1 MLIRTVGESKKL
13 LELLSER
20 DVSLSY
26 MAFVLKVKENF
37 LWRVSIGKAQLND
50 HQYLTL
56 KGFLIEK
63 FVGEVKWT

>member
-20 DVSLSY
+20 DVSLSF
-26 MAFVLKVKENF
+26 MVFVLRVKENF
-37 LWRVSIGKAQLND
+37 LWRVSIGTARLND
-50 HQYLTL
+50 HQYRTL

>member
-13 LELLSER
+13 LELLLER

-37 LWRVSIGKAQLND
+37 LWRVSIGTAQLND
-50 HQYLTL
+50 RQYLTL

>member
-20 DVSLSY
+20 DVSLSF
-26 MAFVLKVKENF
+26 MVFVLKVKENF
-37 LWRVSIGKAQLND
+37 LWRVSIGTARLND
-50 HQYLTL
+50 RQYRTL

-63 FVGEVKWT
+63 FVGEV

>member
-50 HQYLTL
+50 YQYRTL
-56 KGFLIEK
+56 KGFLIER
-63 FVGEVKWT
+63 FVGEV

>member
-1 MLIRTVGESKKL
+1 MLIRTPAESKLL

-26 MAFVLKVKENF
+26 MALVLKVKENF

-50 HQYLTL
+50 YQYRTL
-56 KGFLIEK
+56 KGFLIER
-63 FVGEVKWT
+63 FVGEV

>member
-1 MLIRTVGESKKL
+1 MLQRTSVESKLL
-13 LELLSER
+13 LEILLER
-20 DVSLSY
+20 DVSLSF
-26 MAFVLKVKENF
+26 MALVLKVKENF

-50 HQYLTL
+50 YQYRTL